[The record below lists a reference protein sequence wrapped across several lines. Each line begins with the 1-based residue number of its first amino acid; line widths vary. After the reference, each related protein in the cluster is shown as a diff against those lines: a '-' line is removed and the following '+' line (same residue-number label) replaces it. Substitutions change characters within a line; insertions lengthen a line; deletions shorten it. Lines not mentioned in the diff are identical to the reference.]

1 MPTGHKFGLEGE
13 KRMQALSRFITRLEE
28 NILALLLASI
38 TLISFTQVIM
48 RYVFNSGW
56 NGALELT
63 RILFAWMIL
72 FGMSYGIKAGT
83 HLGIDAVVRLF
94 PKPIYRITALF
105 AALACILYAVIL
117 FSADWMQVLGANTRG
132 GAMDYWT
139 KMYKI
144 GIGLD
149 DLRYPEW
156 VQQTFGLQDRVHRW
170 VSYLILPVGLVLLAF
185 RSLQAFI
192 DIARGKRE
200 TIIAS
205 HEAEDLVASTKQSI
219 RE

>member
-1 MPTGHKFGLEGE
+1 
-13 KRMQALSRFITRLEE
+13 
-28 NILALLLASI
+28 ALLLASI

-149 DLRYPEW
+149 DLR
-156 VQQTFGLQDRVHRW
+156 
-170 VSYLILPVGLVLLAF
+170 
-185 RSLQAFI
+185 
-192 DIARGKRE
+192 
-200 TIIAS
+200 
-205 HEAEDLVASTKQSI
+205 
-219 RE
+219 